1 MGQASVLLLAASE
14 AISNVFL
21 STDFSTDFF
30 NIILVHKTLLFGMPQ
45 INTIT
50 NQALK
55 AHTSLVL
62 PFAISQRKENYVQES
77 ARHRTL
83 GIYTAASPLVNFNYC
98 RHT

>member
-1 MGQASVLLLAASE
+1 MGQASILLLAASE
-14 AISNVFL
+14 AISNMFL
-21 STDFSTDFF
+21 STDFSTDFC
-30 NIILVHKTLLFGMPQ
+30 NIILVYKTLLFGMPRSK
-45 INTIT
+45 TMT

-62 PFAISQRKENYVQES
+62 PFAISQRKENYVKES

-83 GIYTAASPLVNFNYC
+83 DIYTAASSLVNFNYC